1 MNQLTDPLYP
11 LCPLDL
17 QECPSLGHLA
27 VRAKDPPASAV
38 SCKYMPQTF
47 MAQ

>member
-1 MNQLTDPLYP
+1 MNQLTDPLCP

-17 QECPSLGHLA
+17 QECPSLGHPA